1 MVVVPPLHN
10 IAGAAALAVIAGGA
24 AAIGYACCLCT
35 TIGIFYCNGITA
47 CSLAGK
53 TIALAGRSPRQ
64 VSIEVVLCLHPAVTV
79 IVVVPPLH
87 NIAGAAALA
96 VIAGGAAA
104 MVMPVVFVQPLA
116 SFTVM
121 V

>member
-24 AAIGYACCLCT
+24 AAI
-35 TIGIFYCNGITA
+35 
-47 CSLAGK
+47 
-53 TIALAGRSPRQ
+53 
-64 VSIEVVLCLHPAVTV
+64 
-79 IVVVPPLH
+79 
-87 NIAGAAALA
+87 
-96 VIAGGAAA
+96 
-104 MVMPVVFVQPLA
+104 VMPVVFVQPLA